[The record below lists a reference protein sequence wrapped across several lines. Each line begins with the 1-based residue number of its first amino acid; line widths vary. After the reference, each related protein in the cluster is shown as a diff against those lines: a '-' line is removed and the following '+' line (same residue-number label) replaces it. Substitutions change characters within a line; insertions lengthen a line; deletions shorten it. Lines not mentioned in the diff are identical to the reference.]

1 MPTAHHFVN
10 HMVSYFSSPSYLQN
24 KWLIFFGLSFI
35 FTSLFLPAFRCD
47 LLVKWLESMLLLT
60 FFLAS
65 SELLGGNLLMI
76 TVRCCARRFWYIASC
91 VWHNEIPLTNV
102 LQLFKLKFQS
112 FYACFRKIQ
121 LWCGWTVPAV
131 CFFWSFL
138 PTLISVSFGNLRM
151 NCFFGF
157 SLHSSLFRSLN
168 FDWFAARFLWL

>member
-1 MPTAHHFVN
+1 
-10 HMVSYFSSPSYLQN
+10 MVDLLRIKLYIYISLSACISLWSACKVAWIYALAYFLFG
-24 KWLIFFGLSFI
+24 FFGIVGWPSTNDHCARVAFDI
-35 FTSLFLPAFRCD
+35 LPAASDITKFHWQMFCN
-47 LLVKWLESMLLLT
+47 
-60 FFLAS
+60 FL
-65 SELLGGNLLMI
+65 
-76 TVRCCARRFWYIASC
+76 
-91 VWHNEIPLTNV
+91 
-102 LQLFKLKFQS
+102 KLKFQS